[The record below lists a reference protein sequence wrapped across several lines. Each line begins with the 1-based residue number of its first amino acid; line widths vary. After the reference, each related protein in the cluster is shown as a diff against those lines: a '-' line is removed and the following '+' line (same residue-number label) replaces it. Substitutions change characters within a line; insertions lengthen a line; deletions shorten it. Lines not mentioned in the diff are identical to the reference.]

1 MGFIQADV
9 CTDAMIV
16 ERSKKYET
24 VSTRGFLQANGLYMC
39 PCMCMYLYTV
49 CMYSIVCMDSQKPIT
64 VCTPLH
70 ISLED
75 VVYFVKN
82 EVLNKE

>member
-24 VSTRGFLQANGLYMC
+24 VSTRGFLQANGL
-39 PCMCMYLYTV
+39 LYV
-49 CMYSIVCMDSQKPIT
+49 CMYVCMYAYINLHCSQKPSSIHVRRST
-64 VCTPLH
+64 VCITL
-70 ISLED
+70 ISLW
-75 VVYFVKN
+75 N
-82 EVLNKE
+82 NI